1 MLACS
6 ACNHVL
12 PTGATRCPTCGILLT
27 AQAVPAIPKRTP
39 LWVWLLGA
47 FGLFYLVCAVP
58 EWIMAPTQRAKD
70 EAAQAAS
77 DAAIKKKMA
86 FVDSLNTPAA
96 FEKSCGPPTRTLHRV
111 PASDAAGSTFAVQ
124 HAKTVLIYRRM
135 QADMDVIFTRDPD
148 APTAFREH
156 RNGKVYLFDPYE
168 ALVDIGCTL
177 SQDNATPSAAKSK

>member
-12 PTGATRCPTCGILLT
+12 PTGATSCPTCGILLT
-27 AQAVPAIPKRTP
+27 AQAVPVVETTYFTLGNFLILIVLIALALMIFGAITNANKETA
-39 LWVWLLGA
+39 GN
-47 FGLFYLVCAVP
+47 
-58 EWIMAPTQRAKD
+58 
-70 EAAQAAS
+70 AAQAAS

-86 FVDSLNTPAA
+86 FVDSLNTPPA

-111 PASDAAGSTFAVQ
+111 PPSDAAGGTFAVQ
-124 HAKTVLIYRRM
+124 HAKTVLIYRRK

-168 ALVDIGCTL
+168 ALLDIGCKL
-177 SQDNATPSAAKSK
+177 SQNNATPSAAKQK